1 MALVLDPVGSGLV
14 ESLAR
19 PGGNI
24 TGLSMMTSLD
34 LSYKRLQMLKE
45 LIPEL
50 TRVAIMW
57 NPDHRLHVRAVEEL
71 KSSGSVLS
79 LQLSFASVRTPE
91 QLDQAFSNIVG
102 GKAQALYVIDDPIFF
117 AHRTPLLQLASAA
130 KLPTIHDLRRWPEA
144 NALMS
149 YGPDL
154 YDLFRRSAGYV
165 DRILKGAKP
174 ADLPVEQ
181 PIKFELVMN
190 LKTANALGLTVP
202 HILLAQANEV
212 IE

>member
-1 MALVLDPVGSGLV
+1 VGLSPDSKAADAFRLGLSEAGYIEGRDLVIDWRSAQGDYNRVPDLVADLIQSKVDVMVMDSTVGTEVAKRSTSTVPIVMALVLDPVGSGLV

-79 LQLSFASVRTPE
+79 LQLSFA
-91 QLDQAFSNIVG
+91 
-102 GKAQALYVIDDPIFF
+102 
-117 AHRTPLLQLASAA
+117 
-130 KLPTIHDLRRWPEA
+130 
-144 NALMS
+144 
-149 YGPDL
+149 
-154 YDLFRRSAGYV
+154 
-165 DRILKGAKP
+165 
-174 ADLPVEQ
+174 
-181 PIKFELVMN
+181 
-190 LKTANALGLTVP
+190 
-202 HILLAQANEV
+202 
-212 IE
+212 